1 MAQILTMG
9 DNPLQQKAFAFDH
22 AMRHRDV
29 LGAMAPLDR
38 FTLIPYFVDP
48 STEKPFWLLVHGQA
62 HIDFTGTLGI
72 PTRQPLVD
80 TNLANDEKRSWWEF
94 VNNQEHML
102 AEDATVNATLT
113 FPFW

>member
-1 MAQILTMG
+1 VAQILTMG
-9 DNPLQQKAFAFDH
+9 DDAASQKAFAFDH
-22 AMRHRDV
+22 AMRHRDA

-62 HIDFTGTLGI
+62 HIDFTSTLSI
-72 PTRQPLVD
+72 PSQQPLVD
-80 TNLANDEKRSWWEF
+80 TDLADERKRTWWEF
-94 VNNQEHML
+94 VNNQEHLL
-102 AEDATVNATLT
+102 AEDATVNMTLT